1 MKVLTWEDKH
11 GYKYRSLV
19 RNDDDNPEIGLP
31 DNIPDLNQI
40 DWEQVKKELHNR
52 LTENE
57 LITWKDVQLSQ
68 NGVTSAILSVLK
80 RRIINLYKLEVKN
93 D

>member
-1 MKVLTWEDKH
+1 MKILVWEDEH

-19 RNDDDNPEIGLP
+19 RNGDDSPEIGLP
-31 DNIPDLNQI
+31 DNIPDLDQI

-80 RRIINLYKLEVKN
+80 RRIISLYKLEVKN

>member
-1 MKVLTWEDKH
+1 MKILTWKDEH

-19 RNDDDNPEIGLP
+19 RNGDDNPEIGLP
-31 DNIPDLNQI
+31 DNIPDLDQI

>member
-19 RNDDDNPEIGLP
+19 RNNDDNPEIGLP